1 MNADY
6 VSEKAFKLKIEL
18 WDKGIGEELC
28 ENVPLNQCFSNS
40 SRHQDHLQDWFTT
53 QILGSSSEFLI
64 QQVWVGA

>member
-40 SRHQDHLQDWFTT
+40 SRHQDHL
-53 QILGSSSEFLI
+53 
-64 QQVWVGA
+64 